1 MNTETA
7 NKHWV
12 ETEETAQQRIAQAR
26 LLKEGARTG
35 GLKFEVYLTPDLA
48 EWVLDM
54 VEQGDFIDPSEAVFV
69 LMGQAK
75 EIELHQDLK
84 QEVFRRCIAQRIEEA
99 EKGHFYSAE
108 EVWERLDKMIKE
120 TTDPVIWQK
129 IVQPD
134 PVLDDTD
141 A

>member
-1 MNTETA
+1 M
-7 NKHWV
+7 
-12 ETEETAQQRIAQAR
+12 
-26 LLKEGARTG
+26 
-35 GLKFEVYLTPDLA
+35 
-48 EWVLDM
+48 M
-54 VEQGDFIDPSEAVFV
+54 EQGDFIDPSEAVFV

-75 EIELHQDLK
+75 EIEPHQDLK

-134 PVLDDTD
+134 PVLEALLQILLIDLVIC
-141 A
+141 ARCKIRLLIG